1 MKRLTKRQMRIFAV
15 GQLGWSML
23 SGIISAWFVTFYL
36 PTQSDIEGGAQQYI
50 VPGLVIG
57 GFLTILGLI
66 TALSRV
72 FDAVTDPLIA
82 SMSDRSKNKRGRRIP
97 FMQKAAIPLSAVTV
111 LLFCAPV
118 EAISSTNIIW
128 ISVFIVLFY
137 LFMTMYCT
145 TYNALISEFGKTQDD
160 RMYISTAI
168 SLTFFAGTMLAYTPF
183 VFAGMLRESYGFAWS
198 YRICFIVLAVIACI
212 CMMIPTFALKEKE
225 FVDTKPSE
233 TNMFKSLGATF
244 RNGSFRTFVGSD
256 IMYWVGL
263 TLFQTGLP
271 FFVKVSMNID
281 ESFTMYFLG
290 GMTVLSACFY
300 PIVSGLVKKFGKKK
314 LVISGFLGL
323 ALAYVVATLIGI
335 LGTAENPGLLE
346 MGTIP
351 GVYFGIAICVIAAFP
366 MALLGIIPQSIVAD
380 VAEADGIETGE
391 NREGMFF
398 AARTF
403 AMKFGQSL
411 AMLIF
416 TSLAIIG
423 TTQNTNSNDITA
435 SVLGMTIVGVVAV
448 VFCVLGALILGF
460 YNEKKVMATIDEKNK
475 VAETSPAEEVSSNEE
490 TPVEETTTEE
500 APAEETPVEEAAA
513 TEETATEEAP
523 VSEDAPVEET
533 ADTAVPSE
541 TVASNDTDEKPTA
554 AEIEQEINEI
564 NETPVEEAPA
574 AEEAPA
580 EEIKSAAAE
589 IEEEEDTGIITKFP
603 DDTEEE

>member
-1 MKRLTKRQMRIFAV
+1 MRIFAV
-15 GQLGWSML
+15 GQLGWSTL

-36 PTQSDIEGGAQQYI
+36 PTQADITGGAKQYI

-57 GFLTILGLI
+57 GFLTVLGLI

-72 FDAVTDPLIA
+72 FDAVTDPWIA
-82 SMSDRSKNKRGRRIP
+82 SMSDRSTNKRGRRIP
-97 FMQKAAIPLSAVTV
+97 FMQYAAVPLSAVTV
-111 LLFCAPV
+111 LLFCAPI
-118 EAISSTNIIW
+118 EEISAWNVVW

-145 TYNALISEFGKTQDD
+145 PYNALISEFGKTQDD

-183 VFAGMLRESYGFAWS
+183 VFAGMIRGSVGFAWS
-198 YRICFIVLAVIACI
+198 YRACFIVLAVISCV
-212 CMMIPTFALKEKE
+212 CMLIPTFCLKEKE

-233 TNMFKSLGATF
+233 SNMLKSLGATF
-244 RNGSFRTFVGSD
+244 KNKSFRTFVGSD

-281 ESFTMYFLG
+281 EAFTMYFLG

-300 PIVSGLVKKFGKKK
+300 PFVSGLVKKFGKKK
-314 LVISGFLGL
+314 LVITGFLGL
-323 ALAYVVATLIGI
+323 ALAYVVAALIGI
-335 LGTAENPGLLE
+335 IGT
-346 MGTIP
+346 TVIP
-351 GVYFGIAICVIAAFP
+351 GVVYGVLICVIAAFP

-411 AMLIF
+411 AMLVF

-423 TTQNTNSNDITA
+423 TTQNANSNDITA
-435 SVLGMTIVGVVAV
+435 SVTGMILVGVVAV
-448 VFCVLGALILGF
+448 VFCVMGAVILGF
-460 YNEKKVMATIDEKNK
+460 YNEKKIMKTIEKK
-475 VAETSPAEEVSSNEE
+475 
-490 TPVEETTTEE
+490 
-500 APAEETPVEEAAA
+500 
-513 TEETATEEAP
+513 
-523 VSEDAPVEET
+523 
-533 ADTAVPSE
+533 
-541 TVASNDTDEKPTA
+541 
-554 AEIEQEINEI
+554 
-564 NETPVEEAPA
+564 
-574 AEEAPA
+574 
-580 EEIKSAAAE
+580 
-589 IEEEEDTGIITKFP
+589 
-603 DDTEEE
+603 

>member
-1 MKRLTKRQMRIFAV
+1 MKRLSKKQMRIFAV
-15 GQLGWSML
+15 GQLGWSTL

-36 PTQSDIEGGAQQYI
+36 PTQVDMTENGAIQYI

-57 GFLTILGLI
+57 GFLTVLGLI

-72 FDAVTDPLIA
+72 FDAVTDPWIA
-82 SMSDRSKNKRGRRIP
+82 SMSDRSTNKRGRRIP
-97 FMQKAAIPLSAVTV
+97 FMQYAAVPLSVVTV
-111 LLFCAPV
+111 LLFCAPIN
-118 EAISSTNIIW
+118 EISSWNIVW

-145 TYNALISEFGKTQDD
+145 PYNALISEFGKTQDD

-183 VFAGMLRESYGFAWS
+183 VFAGMLRGSVGFAWS
-198 YRICFIVLAVIACI
+198 YRICFIVLAVISCI
-212 CMMIPTFALKEKE
+212 CMLIPTFCLNEKE
-225 FVDTKPSE
+225 FVDTKPSNV
-233 TNMFKSLGATF
+233 NMLKSLGATF
-244 RNGSFRTFVGSD
+244 KNKNFRTFVGSD

-271 FFVKVSMNID
+271 FFVKVSMKLD

-300 PIVSGLVKKFGKKK
+300 PIVPKLVRKFGKKK

-323 ALAYVVATLIGI
+323 ALAYVIAGLIGVI
-335 LGTAENPGLLE
+335 GT
-346 MGTIP
+346 TVIP
-351 GVYFGIAICVIAAFP
+351 GIVYGALICVIAAFP

-411 AMLIF
+411 AMLVF

-435 SVLGMTIVGVVAV
+435 SVLGMTIVGFVAV
-448 VFCVLGALILGF
+448 AFCTLGAVFLSF
-460 YNEKKVMATIDEKNK
+460 YNEKKVMKTIDKKQEEKK
-475 VAETSPAEEVSSNEE
+475 
-490 TPVEETTTEE
+490 
-500 APAEETPVEEAAA
+500 
-513 TEETATEEAP
+513 
-523 VSEDAPVEET
+523 
-533 ADTAVPSE
+533 
-541 TVASNDTDEKPTA
+541 
-554 AEIEQEINEI
+554 
-564 NETPVEEAPA
+564 
-574 AEEAPA
+574 
-580 EEIKSAAAE
+580 
-589 IEEEEDTGIITKFP
+589 
-603 DDTEEE
+603 